1 MNCMIFLVKCAQ
13 KNGIVLGDIILM
25 SAGMNC
31 DIASHFSLIKLLNY
45 AVKVAKPGL
54 INNVGLSK

>member
-1 MNCMIFLVKCAQ
+1 
-13 KNGIVLGDIILM
+13 M

-31 DIASHFSLIKLLNY
+31 DIASNFSLIKLFNY